1 MVESDMAS
9 ELMEPVMDDVLA
21 WKLDMLAEL
30 VGDTA
35 ELELDDD
42 IIELVGNIDNT
53 AVLGMLSLR
62 VTTPGDLLPVLV
74 VTWSLSLSSTLL
86 WGLCGAW
93 FDLDCPR
100 LA

>member
-21 WKLDMLAEL
+21 WKLEMLAEL

-42 IIELVGNIDNT
+42 IIELVGKIDNT
-53 AVLGMLSLR
+53 EVLGMLNLR
-62 VTTPGDLLPVLV
+62 VTTPGDLLPVL
-74 VTWSLSLSSTLL
+74 L
-86 WGLCGAW
+86 
-93 FDLDCPR
+93 FI
-100 LA
+100 